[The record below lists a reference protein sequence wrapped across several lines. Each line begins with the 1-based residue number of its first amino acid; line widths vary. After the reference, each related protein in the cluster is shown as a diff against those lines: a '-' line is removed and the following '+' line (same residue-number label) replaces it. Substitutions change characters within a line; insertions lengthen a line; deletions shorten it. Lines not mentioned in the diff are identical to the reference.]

1 VRSQV
6 PVAKLPEPVNAR
18 STTIKGNVKGN
29 VVSIHRLVADCAERI
44 EQSHAAR
51 EQAIARSRALIRLCA
66 NSIRAAHRAEFAAA
80 EQLLAEAATAAA
92 GLRTAVDGHADL
104 YYAGYTQD
112 ALKEYVEATLVCAF
126 LQHNALPGAAEL
138 QVEAAAYLNGMA
150 EAASELR
157 RAILDG
163 MRRGEIARAEHLLS
177 MMDEVYSAL
186 VTVDFPDAIT
196 GGLRRTTDALRAVLE
211 RTRGDVTAALRQEQ
225 LVAALARFEARMTS
239 DAGQNHE

>member
-1 VRSQV
+1 M
-6 PVAKLPEPVNAR
+6 N
-18 STTIKGNVKGN
+18 
-29 VVSIHRLVADCAERI
+29 IHSLVADCAERI
-44 EQSHAAR
+44 EQRHGAR

-66 NSIRAAHRAEFAAA
+66 NSIRAAHRAEFAGA
-80 EQLLAEAATAAA
+80 EQLLAEASDAAA
-92 GLRTAVDGHADL
+92 GLRTAVDGHPDL

-112 ALKEYVEATLVCAF
+112 ALKEYVEAALVCAF
-126 LQHNALPGAAEL
+126 LQQKALPDAAEL
-138 QVEAAAYLNGMA
+138 QVEAAAYLNGLA

-163 MRRGEIARAEHLLS
+163 MRRGEIERGEHLLLI
-177 MMDEVYSAL
+177 MDEVYSAL

-225 LVAALARFEARMTS
+225 LVAALARFEARIS
-239 DAGQNHE
+239 PVAEQDDE